1 MVGGWCTFFHVL
13 KQLVF
18 LVLTA
23 EGWWY
28 IRQSTDFA
36 LSPHDVMYSPHAPPP
51 GQRGVIAKIAKY
63 ESPFLHDRDC
73 IYI

>member
-1 MVGGWCTFFHVL
+1 MVSTFFRSKHLMIKQSGWRVVYLFYFL

-28 IRQSTDFA
+28 IRQSVDFA
-36 LSPHDVMYSPHAPPP
+36 LSPHDVINYPNAPPP
-51 GQRGVIAKIAKY
+51 
-63 ESPFLHDRDC
+63 LC
-73 IYI
+73 